1 MKFVKCSNYKRE
13 EDEHGPG
20 LKGRYGEGKERNKKV
35 LKLTILDHRD
45 HAEKW
50 LRRGHDER
58 NTQSELN

>member
-1 MKFVKCSNYKRE
+1 MKMVQVWKEGMVK
-13 EDEHGPG
+13 
-20 LKGRYGEGKERNKKV
+20 GKSERNKKV

-50 LRRGHDER
+50 LIRGHDER